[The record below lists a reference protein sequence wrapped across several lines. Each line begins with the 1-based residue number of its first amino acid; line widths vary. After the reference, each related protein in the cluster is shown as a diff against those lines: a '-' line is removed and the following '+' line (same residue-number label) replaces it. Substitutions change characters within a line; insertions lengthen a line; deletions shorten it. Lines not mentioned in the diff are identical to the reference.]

1 MTNKQIIQFWKDDSY
16 RLNLTAAERSLL
28 PDHPAGLIEL
38 TNADLSGVG
47 GGAVSGTYCTVD
59 SVMATCNGCVSEYN
73 CK

>member
-1 MTNKQIIQFWKDDSY
+1 MSHENIIRAWKDEAF
-16 RLNLTAAERSLL
+16 RGGLGEAGRSLL